1 MNLLRSIFGN
11 RRERNEKAQE
21 EKRGGLL
28 VRGQV
33 ASMRKDAALEELTKT
48 LSMSTGEFRALL
60 AREAKEAGEPEIAEV
75 ILFEPFADIC
85 EFRYSPKDSLMALC
99 KHPEHDAHSTGI
111 AACREGLCPKLL
123 AAARKK

>member
-1 MNLLRSIFGN
+1 MNLLHKWFGDRRSEDTQGVKIGFE
-11 RRERNEKAQE
+11 RRGGILQRHQAAAKKLEKA
-21 EKRGGLL
+21 
-28 VRGQV
+28 V
-33 ASMRKDAALEELTKT
+33 DELNQT
-48 LSMSTGEFRALL
+48 LSMSRSDFHAML
-60 AREAKEAGEPEIAEV
+60 AREAGEHPSEV

-99 KHPEHDAHSTGI
+99 QHPEHDAHSTGI